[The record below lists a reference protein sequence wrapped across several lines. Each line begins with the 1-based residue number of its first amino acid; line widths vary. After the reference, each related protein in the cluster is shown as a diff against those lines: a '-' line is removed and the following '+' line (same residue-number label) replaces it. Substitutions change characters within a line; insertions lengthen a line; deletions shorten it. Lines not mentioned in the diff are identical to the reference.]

1 MEVDEIERVLKG
13 LRCCGRSGTGGCRFC
28 PYRPDRCEEMHRD
41 AQRIIVA
48 LLKKLRGGM
57 ITGPREATEAPE
69 KSEVRQLA
77 EELGAELGRR
87 EEDEDETI

>member
-13 LRCCGRSGTGGCRFC
+13 LRCCGRAGTGGCRMC

-41 AQRIIVA
+41 AQRVIVA
-48 LLKKLRGGM
+48 LLKRLRGGV
-57 ITGPREATEAPE
+57 ISAPREAEAVQD
-69 KSEVRQLA
+69 KSDVRRLA
-77 EELGAELGRR
+77 EELGAELDRR